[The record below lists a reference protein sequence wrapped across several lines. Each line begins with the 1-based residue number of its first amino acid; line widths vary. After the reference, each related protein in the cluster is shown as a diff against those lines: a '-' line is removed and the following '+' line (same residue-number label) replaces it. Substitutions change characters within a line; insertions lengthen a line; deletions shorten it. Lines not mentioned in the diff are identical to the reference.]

1 MSTSRVRQSSN
12 KHTSSISI
20 RKAPKP
26 VPWDGRIRWAVKG
39 CSVFDGQKDETDAY
53 LHTANFLSRQPISN
67 LWVFQYGLRYI
78 PANEETS
85 IYRTVRIEGLSAD
98 VTVNHVLSVVP
109 GEIYSSQ
116 LFNTAAVTGYN
127 TVIVI
132 FVQERDARGL
142 VQRARRGLQVGSS
155 LAKVTMVN
163 TPTYPMPTEMEGLIK
178 KGYSRC
184 LVVSNVSEA
193 NQTSLSRIL
202 QRSASYPYI
211 ERIDAGGATGL
222 VSIQFH
228 SIKSAMVACSL
239 LKGHP
244 NLRESTVGYLKE
256 VDDKLVVSRA

>member
-12 KHTSSISI
+12 KHTSISI

-39 CSVFDGQKDETDAY
+39 CSIFDSQKDETDAY
-53 LHTANFLSRQPISN
+53 LYTANFLSRQPISN

-78 PANEETS
+78 PANEETN

-98 VTVNHVLSVVP
+98 ATVNHVLSAVP

-116 LFNTAAVTGYN
+116 LFNTAAITGYN
-127 TVIVI
+127 TVIVV
-132 FVQERDARGL
+132 FVQERDARSL
-142 VQRARRGLQVGSS
+142 VQRAMRGLQVGSN
-155 LAKVTMVN
+155 LAKITLVN
-163 TPTYPMPTEMEGLIK
+163 TPTYPMPTEMEELIK

-193 NQTSLSRIL
+193 NQKILSRIL
-202 QRSASYPYI
+202 QRSACYPYI

-244 NLRESTVGYLKE
+244 NLRDSAVGYLKE
-256 VDDKLVVSRA
+256 VDGKLVVSRA